1 MRESYGELRASKEA
15 ADQALK
21 EKDDQIANWSTQNG
35 IVVDIR
41 RIFAKMNKD
50 LIQAKLKR
58 LTDAHK

>member
-1 MRESYGELRASKEA
+1 MGESYGELRASKEA
-15 ADQALK
+15 PDQALN